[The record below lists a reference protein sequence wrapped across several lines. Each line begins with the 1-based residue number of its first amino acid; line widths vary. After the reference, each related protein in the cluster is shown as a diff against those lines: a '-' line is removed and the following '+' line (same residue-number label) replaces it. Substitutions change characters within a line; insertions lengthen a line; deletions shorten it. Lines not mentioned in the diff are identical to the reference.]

1 MTNRLSTG
9 YPAVLEW
16 LRIAVRELANHSDRL
31 NAINVFPVADG
42 DTGSN
47 LYRTARAA
55 LDEVEARPEAKDLG
69 ALLTVAGRAGL
80 EGAHGNS
87 GTLFAVIL
95 AGMGEALD
103 GVRNLT
109 GECLAKALDA
119 ARVRAWSAL
128 SEPVPGT
135 MLSVLEDAAL
145 AAQSAV
151 QGAGP
156 EEQGRAL
163 LGKVIDTALEASY
176 AAVRATEGQL
186 DRLAIAQVVDA
197 GAVGL
202 HIVLDALSCAVNG
215 RSFSDD
221 PYAPLDGYGI
231 DDAPVLDAV
240 EANTGVEVMCTVT
253 ASPLQAATLRAALD
267 SIGDSVL
274 MSPVSP
280 VGEDFR
286 WRVHVHVPD
295 AELALGE
302 VRRVGSPQDVAV
314 TSLCTH
320 PDE

>member
-1 MTNRLSTG
+1 MKQRLSTG

-69 ALLTVAGRAGL
+69 ALLSVAGRAGL

-87 GTLFAVIL
+87 GTLLAVVL
-95 AGMGEALD
+95 AGMGESLQD
-103 GVRNLT
+103 VRNLT
-109 GECLAKALDA
+109 GESLARALDA
-119 ARVRAWSAL
+119 GRVRAWSAL

-135 MLSVLEDAAL
+135 MLSVVEAASTAARDAVDT
-145 AAQSAV
+145 AA
-151 QGAGP
+151 P

-163 LGKVIDTALEASY
+163 LGKVIDAALAASY
-176 AAVRATEGQL
+176 EAVRATEAQL
-186 DRLAIAQVVDA
+186 DRLTQAHVVDA

-202 HIVLDALSCAVNG
+202 HIVLDALSCAVNA
-215 RSFSDD
+215 RTFSDA
-221 PYAPLDGYGI
+221 PYEPLDGYSI
-231 DDAPVLDAV
+231 DDLPVLDAV
-240 EANTGVEVMCTVT
+240 ESNTGVEVMCSVT
-253 ASPLQAATLRAALD
+253 ASPLDAALLRAALD
-267 SIGDSVL
+267 SVGDSVL

-280 VGEDFR
+280 VGESFR
-286 WRVHVHVPD
+286 WRVHVHVQD
-295 AELALGE
+295 AELALQE
-302 VRRVGSPQDVAV
+302 VARVGSPEDVSI

-320 PDE
+320 PDD

>member
-1 MTNRLSTG
+1 MKQRLSTG

-69 ALLTVAGRAGL
+69 ALLSVAGRAGL

-87 GTLFAVIL
+87 GTLLAVVL
-95 AGMGEALD
+95 AGMGEALED
-103 GVRNLT
+103 VRNLT
-109 GECLAKALDA
+109 GPCLAKALDA

-135 MLSVLEDAAL
+135 MLSVVEE
-145 AAQSAV
+145 AAQAANAAV
-151 QGAGP
+151 ETAAP

-163 LGKVIDTALEASY
+163 LGKVIDAALDASY
-176 AAVRATEGQL
+176 QAVRATESQL
-186 DRLAIAQVVDA
+186 DRLAQAHVVDA

-215 RSFSDD
+215 RVFSDA
-221 PYAPLDGYGI
+221 PYEPLDGYGI
-231 DDAPVLDAV
+231 DDLPVLGTV
-240 EANTGVEVMCTVT
+240 ETNTGVEVMCSVT
-253 ASPLQAATLRAALD
+253 ATPLEAALLRAALD
-267 SIGDSVL
+267 SVGDSVL
-274 MSPVSP
+274 MSPVTP
-280 VGEDFR
+280 VGESFR
-286 WRVHVHVPD
+286 WRVHVHVED
-295 AELALGE
+295 AELALRE
-302 VRRVGSPQDVAV
+302 VARVGVPEHVSI

-320 PDE
+320 PDD